1 MNKYQEALNNL
12 EDIICELSCEL
23 KVNYQDYELYT
34 RETGHEKYIYILQEL
49 VDRETPLTPTYKN
62 TYIEYKEHYLDK
74 DYEMKYHCP
83 KCDSIV
89 YPIGRCSK
97 CHQNLDWNKYY
108 IIEEE
113 DGHTYYRDRRN

>member
-1 MNKYQEALNNL
+1 MNKYQEALNNVKRVYVESDHYDE
-12 EDIICELSCEL
+12 EDIRL
-23 KVNYQDYELYT
+23 
-34 RETGHEKYIYILQEL
+34 LQEL

-113 DGHTYYRDRRN
+113 DGHTYYRRRD

>member
-1 MNKYQEALNNL
+1 MNKYQEALNNVKRVYVESDHYDE
-12 EDIICELSCEL
+12 EDIRL
-23 KVNYQDYELYT
+23 
-34 RETGHEKYIYILQEL
+34 LQEL

-62 TYIEYKEHYLDK
+62 TYIEHKEHYLDK

-108 IIEEE
+108 IIEVEGE
-113 DGHTYYRDRRN
+113 HTFYRARRN

>member
-1 MNKYQEALNNL
+1 MNNYQEALNNVKRVYVESDHYDE
-12 EDIICELSCEL
+12 EDIRL
-23 KVNYQDYELYT
+23 
-34 RETGHEKYIYILQEL
+34 LQEL
-49 VDRETPLTPTYKN
+49 VDREVPLTPTYKN
-62 TYIEYKEHYLDK
+62 TYIEHKEHYLDK

-108 IIEEE
+108 IIEVE
-113 DGHTYYRDRRN
+113 DGHTYYRNRRD

>member
-1 MNKYQEALNNL
+1 MNKYQEALNNVKRVYVESDHYDE
-12 EDIICELSCEL
+12 EDIKL
-23 KVNYQDYELYT
+23 
-34 RETGHEKYIYILQEL
+34 LQEL

-113 DGHTYYRDRRN
+113 DGHTYYRDRRD

>member
-1 MNKYQEALNNL
+1 MDKYQEALNNIKRVYVESDHYDE
-12 EDIICELSCEL
+12 EDIRL
-23 KVNYQDYELYT
+23 
-34 RETGHEKYIYILQEL
+34 LQEL

-113 DGHTYYRDRRN
+113 DGHTYYRDRR

>member
-1 MNKYQEALNNL
+1 MNKYQEAINRLWDFIELHSNDSPKDLYDSL
-12 EDIICELSCEL
+12 E
-23 KVNYQDYELYT
+23 
-34 RETGHEKYIYILQEL
+34 GLQEL
-49 VDRETPLTPTYKN
+49 ADRETPLTPTYKN

-113 DGHTYYRDRRN
+113 DGHTFYRDRRN

>member
-1 MNKYQEALNNL
+1 MNKYQEALNNVKRVYVESEHYDE
-12 EDIICELSCEL
+12 EDIRL
-23 KVNYQDYELYT
+23 
-34 RETGHEKYIYILQEL
+34 LQEL

-113 DGHTYYRDRRN
+113 DGHTFYRARRD

>member
-1 MNKYQEALNNL
+1 MNKYQEALNNVKRVYVESDHYDE
-12 EDIICELSCEL
+12 EDIRL
-23 KVNYQDYELYT
+23 
-34 RETGHEKYIYILQEL
+34 LQEL

-62 TYIEYKEHYLDK
+62 TYIEHKEHYLDK

-113 DGHTYYRDRRN
+113 DGHTFYRDRRN

>member
-1 MNKYQEALNNL
+1 MNKYQEALNNVKRVYVESDHYDE
-12 EDIICELSCEL
+12 EDIRL
-23 KVNYQDYELYT
+23 
-34 RETGHEKYIYILQEL
+34 LQEL
-49 VDRETPLTPTYKN
+49 VDRENPLTPTYKN

-97 CHQNLDWNKYY
+97 CHQNLDWNKHY

-113 DGHTYYRDRRN
+113 DGHTFYRDRRD

>member
-1 MNKYQEALNNL
+1 MNKYQEALNNVKRVYVESDHYDE
-12 EDIICELSCEL
+12 EDIRL
-23 KVNYQDYELYT
+23 
-34 RETGHEKYIYILQEL
+34 LQEL
-49 VDRETPLTPTYKN
+49 VDREVPLTPTYKN

-108 IIEEE
+108 IIEKE
-113 DGHTYYRDRRN
+113 DGHTYYRRRD

>member
-1 MNKYQEALNNL
+1 MDKYQEALNNVKRVYVESDYYDE
-12 EDIICELSCEL
+12 EDIKL
-23 KVNYQDYELYT
+23 
-34 RETGHEKYIYILQEL
+34 LQEL
-49 VDRETPLTPTYKN
+49 VDRENPLTPTYKN
-62 TYIEYKEHYLDK
+62 TYIEHKEHYLDK

-108 IIEEE
+108 IIEEK
-113 DGHTYYRDRRN
+113 DGHTFYRDRGD

>member
-1 MNKYQEALNNL
+1 MDNYQKALNNVQRVYVESNHYDE
-12 EDIICELSCEL
+12 EDIRL
-23 KVNYQDYELYT
+23 
-34 RETGHEKYIYILQEL
+34 LQKL
-49 VDRETPLTPTYKN
+49 VDREKPLTPTYKN

-108 IIEEE
+108 IIEVE
-113 DGHTYYRDRRN
+113 DEHTFYRARRD